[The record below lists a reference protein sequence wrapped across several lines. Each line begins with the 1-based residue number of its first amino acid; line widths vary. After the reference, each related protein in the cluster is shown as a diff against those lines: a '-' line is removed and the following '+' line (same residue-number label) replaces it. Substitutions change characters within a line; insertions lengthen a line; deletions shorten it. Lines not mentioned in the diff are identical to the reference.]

1 MSITATSPGSRSCWF
16 APAFGIAIVA
26 VGALVAGYSVATGR
40 ARFAVSGLP
49 FPGTATSVAEF
60 VGYFAASL
68 AGALTVGSLVYIVT
82 TAVLDDTGRID
93 ASAYRMHLWLERSAI
108 VWFCLSTVMI
118 VVDAANAA
126 GVPVSELMARGAIGD
141 ALGASESGRGWCA
154 VALIA
159 LVVAIGARFTVRW
172 MGHAMLLLPALVG
185 LVGTPVTGNSGE
197 GPDHDFATS
206 AVIVFAVA
214 LAVLFGAKIATAVN
228 PALPE
233 LLRRR
238 VQLLSVASG
247 VAAVFYGLT
256 LVIVMTTGTSLAS
269 TGYGRIALVAMTAL
283 TALVLTDT
291 FLMVTGKEVPRQLAG
306 AGALVLIGVI
316 GGLSVMAVQPAPR
329 FLVEKFTSW
338 DVFLGY
344 ELPGPPSAANLLTY
358 WRFDPLFGVAA
369 LVLLLAY
376 AVGVTRLRRRGDPW
390 PVGRTVAW
398 SIGCLALLLAT
409 SSGLRAY
416 GSAMFSMHMTEH
428 MILNMFIP
436 VLLVLGA
443 PVTLALRVLPAASTG
458 QPPGPR
464 EWIQW
469 FVHSPVTRFLSHP
482 VVAFTLFVGS
492 LYLVYFTPLFDTL
505 VRYHW
510 GHELM
515 TLHFL
520 LVGYLYYWGIIGI
533 DPGPKRLPFLG
544 RLGLLFAVMPFH
556 AFFGIAAMTMT
567 DVMGG
572 TFYGHVALPWL
583 DSLNDDQHL
592 GGAIAWGASEVP
604 VVIVVIALVTQW
616 ARQDRRAGARHDRHS
631 DSGYDDDLDAYN
643 AMLAE
648 LARTRK

>member
-1 MSITATSPGSRSCWF
+1 MSITASSPGPRSRWF
-16 APAFGIAIVA
+16 APAFGFVVVT
-26 VGALVAGYSVATGR
+26 VGALITGYSLVTAR
-40 ARFAVSGLP
+40 ARFDAAGLP
-49 FPGTATSVAEF
+49 FPGTATSTAEF
-60 VGYFAASL
+60 IGYFAATL
-68 AGALTVGSLVYIVT
+68 AGALTAGSLVYIVT
-82 TAVLDDTGRID
+82 TAVPDANGRID

-108 VWFCLSTVMI
+108 IWFCLSACMI

-126 GVPVSELMARGAIGD
+126 GVAVSELIVKGGIGD

-154 VALIA
+154 VALAA
-159 LVVAIGARFTVRW
+159 LVVTVGSRFTVRW
-172 MGHAMLLLPALVG
+172 MGHVLLLIPALIG
-185 LVGTPVTGNSGE
+185 LIGAPVTGNSGE

-206 AVIVFAVA
+206 AVVVFAVA
-214 LAVLFGAKIATAVN
+214 IAIMFGIKIAAAVN
-228 PALPE
+228 ATLPE
-233 LLRRR
+233 AIRRR
-238 VQLLSVASG
+238 VQLLSVAAG
-247 VAAVFYGLT
+247 VAAVVYGLGLT
-256 LVIVMTTGTSLAS
+256 TMMTAGTSVLA
-269 TGYGRIALVAMTAL
+269 TGYGRIALIVMA
-283 TALVLTDT
+283 VLAAIVLSDT
-291 FLMVTGKEVPRQLAG
+291 FLMVTDKAAPPFLATAG
-306 AGALVLIGVI
+306 AFALVGVI
-316 GGLSVMAVQPAPR
+316 GGLSAMAVQPAPR
-329 FLVEKFTSW
+329 FLVETFTSW

-344 ELPGPPSAANLLTY
+344 ELPGPPSPVNLLTF

-369 LVLLLAY
+369 LIMLVAY
-376 AVGVTRLRRRGDPW
+376 LIGVIRLRRRGDSW
-390 PVGRTVAW
+390 PRGRTVAW
-398 SIGCLALLLAT
+398 VIGSLTLLLAT

-416 GSAMFSMHMTEH
+416 GSAMFSVHMAEH

-443 PVTLALRVLPAASTG
+443 PVTLALRVLPAATG
-458 QPPGPR
+458 DQAPGPR

-469 FVHSPVTRFLSHP
+469 FVHSPVTKFLSHP
-482 VVAFTLFVGS
+482 IVAFMLFVGS

-567 DVMGG
+567 GVMGG

-583 DSLNDDQHL
+583 AGLNDDQHL

-604 VVIVVIALVTQW
+604 VVIVVIALVAQW
-616 ARQDRRAGARHDRHS
+616 ARQDRRAGARQDRHA
-631 DSGYDDDLDAYN
+631 DTGYDDDLDAYN

>member
-1 MSITATSPGSRSCWF
+1 MSITATSPGPRSRWF
-16 APAFGIAIVA
+16 APAFGFAVVT
-26 VGALVAGYSVATGR
+26 VGALVAAYSLVTAR
-40 ARFAVSGLP
+40 ARFDAAGLP
-49 FPGTATSVAEF
+49 FPGTATSTAEF
-60 VGYFAASL
+60 IGYFAATL
-68 AGALTVGSLVYIVT
+68 AGALTAGSLVYIVT
-82 TAVLDDTGRID
+82 TAVPDANGRID

-108 VWFCLSTVMI
+108 IWFFLSAGMI

-126 GVPVSELMARGAIGD
+126 GVAVSELIAKGGIGD

-154 VALIA
+154 VALAA
-159 LVVAIGARFTVRW
+159 LVVTVGSRITVRW
-172 MGHAMLLLPALVG
+172 MGHVLLLIPALIG
-185 LVGTPVTGNSGE
+185 LIGAPVTGNSGE

-214 LAVLFGAKIATAVN
+214 VAIVFGIKIAAAVN
-228 PALPE
+228 ATLPE
-233 LLRRR
+233 AIRRR
-238 VQLLSVASG
+238 VQLLSVAAG
-247 VAAVFYGLT
+247 VAAVVYGLG
-256 LVIVMTTGTSLAS
+256 LVTMMTAGTSLLA
-269 TGYGRIALVAMTAL
+269 TGYGRISLVVMGVL
-283 TALVLTDT
+283 TAIVLSDA
-291 FLMVTGKEVPRQLAG
+291 FLMVTGRALSRSLAA
-306 AGALVLIGVI
+306 AGALALVGVI

-329 FLVEKFTSW
+329 FLVETFTSW

-344 ELPGPPSAANLLTY
+344 ELPGPPSPVNLLTF

-369 LVLLLAY
+369 LIMLVAY
-376 AVGVTRLRRRGDPW
+376 LIGVIRLRRRGDFW
-390 PVGRTVAW
+390 PMGRTVAW
-398 SIGCLALLLAT
+398 VIGSLTLLLAT

-416 GSAMFSMHMTEH
+416 GSAMFSIHMTEH

-443 PVTLALRVLPAASTG
+443 PVTLALRVLPAATG
-458 QPPGPR
+458 DQAPGAR

-469 FVHSPVTRFLSHP
+469 FVHSPVTKFLSHP
-482 VVAFTLFVGS
+482 VVAFILFVGS
-492 LYLVYFTPLFDTL
+492 LYLVYFTPLFDTF

-567 DVMGG
+567 GVMGG

-583 DSLNDDQHL
+583 AGLNDDQHL

-604 VVIVVIALVTQW
+604 VVIVVIALVAQW
-616 ARQDRRAGARHDRHS
+616 ARQDRRAGARQDRHA
-631 DSGYDDDLDAYN
+631 DTGYDDDLDAYN

>member
-1 MSITATSPGSRSCWF
+1 MSITATAPTTRSHWF
-16 APAFGIAIVA
+16 ASAFGVTVVL
-26 VGALVAGYSVATGR
+26 VGVLATGYGVAT
-40 ARFAVSGLP
+40 ARLRSEAAGLP
-49 FPGTATSVAEF
+49 FPGSVTSAAEF
-60 VGYFAASL
+60 IGYFAATL
-68 AGALTVGSLVYIVT
+68 AGALTAGSLIYIVA
-82 TAVLDDTGRID
+82 TAVPDDAGRID
-93 ASAYRMHLWLERSAI
+93 APAYRMHLWVERSALI
-108 VWFCLSTVMI
+108 WFCVATAMI
-118 VVDAANAA
+118 VIDAANAA
-126 GVPVSELMARGAIGD
+126 GAPVGQVITNGAIGD
-141 ALGASESGRGWCA
+141 ALAASESGRGWCA
-154 VALIA
+154 VAVA
-159 LVVAIGARFTVRW
+159 AAVVAVGVRFTLRWIGHLLLLVPALIGLIGA
-172 MGHAMLLLPALVG
+172 
-185 LVGTPVTGNSGE
+185 PVTGNSGE
-197 GPDHDFATS
+197 GPDHDFTTS
-206 AVIVFAVA
+206 AVIVFAIAV
-214 LAVLFGAKIATAVN
+214 AVLVGLKTAVAVN
-228 PALPE
+228 PALPQ
-233 LLRRR
+233 RMQRR
-238 VQLLSVASG
+238 VRLLSTTAG
-247 VAAVFYGLT
+247 AAAVIYGAALVT
-256 LVIVMTTGTSLAS
+256 LMVTGTSVWA
-269 TGYGRIALVAMTAL
+269 TGYGRIAVAVLVV
-283 TALVLTDT
+283 LVVLW
-291 FLMVTGKEVPRQLAG
+291 MVDGYLLATKRQAPG
-306 AGALVLIGVI
+306 WVNAAGALALVVAV
-316 GGLSVMAVQPAPR
+316 GGLSVIAVQPAPR

-344 ELPGPPSAANLLTY
+344 ELPGPPSAGNLLTY
-358 WRFDPLFGVAA
+358 WRFDPLFGVVA
-369 LVLLLAY
+369 LVMLVAY
-376 AVGVTRLRRRGDPW
+376 AIGVTRLRRRGDPW

-398 SIGCLALLLAT
+398 VIGSLTLLLAT

-416 GSAMFSMHMTEH
+416 GSAMFSIHMTEH

-443 PVTLALRVLPAASTG
+443 PVTLALRVLPAATG
-458 QPPGPR
+458 DQAPGPR
-464 EWIQW
+464 EWILW
-469 FVHSPVTRFLSHP
+469 FVHSPATKFLSHP

-510 GHELM
+510 GHEVM

-583 DSLNDDQHL
+583 ANLNDDQHL

-616 ARQDRRAGARHDRHS
+616 ARQDRRTGARQDRHA

>member
-1 MSITATSPGSRSCWF
+1 MSITASSTGSRSHWF
-16 APAFGIAIVA
+16 APAFGFAVVT
-26 VGALVAGYSVATGR
+26 VGALVTAYSLATAR
-40 ARFAVSGLP
+40 ARFDVSGLP
-49 FPGTATSVAEF
+49 FPGTATSTAEF
-60 VGYFAASL
+60 IGYFAATL
-68 AGALTVGSLVYIVT
+68 AGASAVGSLVYIIA
-82 TAVLDDTGRID
+82 TAAPDDQSRID

-108 VWFCLSTVMI
+108 IWFCLSTGMI

-126 GVPVSELMARGAIGD
+126 GVSVSELIVKGGIGD
-141 ALGASESGRGWCA
+141 ALGASESGRGWCV
-154 VALIA
+154 VALVA
-159 LVVAIGARFTVRW
+159 LVVAIGSRFTVRW
-172 MGHAMLLLPALVG
+172 MGHVLLLIPALIG
-185 LVGTPVTGNSGE
+185 LVGAPVTGNSGE

-214 LAVLFGAKIATAVN
+214 IAILFGVKIAAAVN
-228 PALPE
+228 AAPAE
-233 LLRRR
+233 ALRRR
-238 VQLLSVASG
+238 IQLLSVAAG
-247 VAAVFYGLT
+247 AAAVLYGLGLTT
-256 LVIVMTTGTSLAS
+256 LMTTGTSLIA
-269 TGYGRIALVAMTAL
+269 TGYGRIALVVMGVL
-283 TALVLTDT
+283 TAIVLSDA
-291 FLMVTGKEVPRQLAG
+291 FLMLTGRLLSRSLAA
-306 AGALVLIGVI
+306 AGALALVGVI

-344 ELPGPPSAANLLTY
+344 ELPGPPSAVNLLTY

-369 LVLLLAY
+369 VVMLVAY
-376 AVGVTRLRRRGDPW
+376 VIGITRLRRRGDSW
-390 PVGRTVAW
+390 PMGRTVAW
-398 SIGCLALLLAT
+398 VIGSLTLLLAT

-416 GSAMFSMHMTEH
+416 GSAMFSIHMTEH

-443 PVTLALRVLPAASTG
+443 PVTLALRVLPAATG
-458 QPPGPR
+458 DQAPGAR

-469 FVHSPVTRFLSHP
+469 FVHSPVTKFLSHP
-482 VVAFTLFVGS
+482 VVAFVLFVGS
-492 LYLVYFTPLFDTL
+492 LYLVYFTPLFDTF

-583 DSLNDDQHL
+583 ASLNDDQHL

-604 VVIVVIALVTQW
+604 VVIVVIALVSQW
-616 ARQDRRAGARHDRHS
+616 ARQDRRAGARQDRHA
-631 DSGYDDDLDAYN
+631 DTGYDDDLDAYN